1 MNQEQKDFIFNDR
14 YLKNPRLLLFY
25 SMYTVEGSENEG
37 EEVEQKVLNFSRK
50 IVPESRE
57 EILTK
62 KEKLISKNM
71 K

>member
-1 MNQEQKDFIFNDR
+1 
-14 YLKNPRLLLFY
+14 
-25 SMYTVEGSENEG
+25 MYTVEGSENEG